1 MKKFILG
8 CILGFTLFM
17 STVSQAQDLPVN
29 TLTVKPVW
37 INYHAP
43 NNDNKG
49 LFEDLNNA
57 FEVGY
62 NRHFGKYFSLGLP
75 LRIGAANFPIVNA
88 NDSVTG
94 YGKSQYYTGLDA
106 LLNLH
111 LFRGRMIS
119 PFVYAGVGGAMR
131 DFDNFYAQA
140 PLGLGVDFKVNDYLT
155 IVGQTD
161 YRIAFEKGLDNWQ
174 HAIGIRAC
182 LCGEPKDA
190 DKDGVADKDDLCPND
205 PGTIMGCPDTDADG
219 IADKDDKCPTVA
231 GVMENMGCPAD
242 GDKDGVYDR
251 DDACP
256 TVFGTIKGCPDGDK
270 DGVADKDDKCPT
282 VAGTLMGC
290 PDSDRDGIADMEDK
304 CPKEAGPASNGGCPI
319 KVEIADRDKD
329 GVEDS
334 KDPCPDVYGK
344 MNGCPDT
351 DGDGIADNLDRCP
364 NTFGVASNGG
374 CPEIKV
380 EDKKVL
386 DVAMRAVQFESGT
399 AVITKAS
406 YKNLNDIV
414 TVLGKYPEMNLSI
427 EGNTDNVGDDNM
439 NQRLS
444 EKRAKACADYL
455 ISKGISSSRMVT
467 VGYGETRP
475 IGDNAT
481 PAGRQENRRTEFV
494 PIWR

>member
-1 MKKFILG
+1 MVQSK
-8 CILGFTLFM
+8 
-17 STVSQAQDLPVN
+17 VV
-29 TLTVKPVW
+29 LT
-37 INYHAP
+37 
-43 NNDNKG
+43 
-49 LFEDLNNA
+49 E
-57 FEVGY
+57 
-62 NRHFGKYFSLGLP
+62 
-75 LRIGAANFPIVNA
+75 
-88 NDSVTG
+88 T
-94 YGKSQYYTGLDA
+94 
-106 LLNLH
+106 
-111 LFRGRMIS
+111 
-119 PFVYAGVGGAMR
+119 
-131 DFDNFYAQA
+131 
-140 PLGLGVDFKVNDYLT
+140 
-155 IVGQTD
+155 
-161 YRIAFEKGLDNWQ
+161 
-174 HAIGIRAC
+174 
-182 LCGEPKDA
+182 
-190 DKDGVADKDDLCPND
+190 
-205 PGTIMGCPDTDADG
+205 
-219 IADKDDKCPTVA
+219 
-231 GVMENMGCPAD
+231 
-242 GDKDGVYDR
+242 
-251 DDACP
+251 
-256 TVFGTIKGCPDGDK
+256 
-270 DGVADKDDKCPT
+270 
-282 VAGTLMGC
+282 
-290 PDSDRDGIADMEDK
+290 DGIADMEDK